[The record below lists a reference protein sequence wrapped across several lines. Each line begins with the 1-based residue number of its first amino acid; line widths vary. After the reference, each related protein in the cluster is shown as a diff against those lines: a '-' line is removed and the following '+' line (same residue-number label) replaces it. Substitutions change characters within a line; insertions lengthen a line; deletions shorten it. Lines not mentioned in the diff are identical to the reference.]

1 MGELVAEQ
9 PIVTASIATQ
19 RLHNQCLGGA
29 SHQQPEDVVSW
40 FGAMQAQEYASAAW
54 GIGVR
59 LRAAAASTIDEA
71 FDAGR
76 ILRTHVMR
84 PTWHFVL
91 PADIGWMLQLTAPR
105 VHRMMS
111 STFRSFELDTVTS
124 TRAAAVFE
132 KVVAG
137 GGFVTRAEL
146 SLALEREG
154 ITAKGIRLA
163 LLTVYA
169 ELEGILCSGP
179 RHGKHMTYAS
189 LSARAARKGS
199 FTRDEAI
206 AALTTRY
213 FRSHGPATA
222 RDFAWWSGLTSADVK
237 RGLDIVRA
245 RSTIVDGLTYWTVG
259 EAPRRRKGA
268 GVHLLPNYDEYLV
281 AYRDLVAVPRKAGI
295 RGILQRALV
304 INGEIAGTWRADL
317 RGGDCTIAVEPYR
330 RLTNVERLQFPG
342 AFTRYQRFI
351 HQPAR

>member
-1 MGELVAEQ
+1 MT
-9 PIVTASIATQ
+9 ISIASQ
-19 RLHNQCLGGA
+19 RLHNQCIVGTT
-29 SHQQPEDVVSW
+29 HREPEEVVSW
-40 FGAMQAQEYASAAW
+40 FGAVQAQEYASAAW

-59 LRAAAASTIDEA
+59 LLGATTATIDEA

-91 PADIGWMLQLTAPR
+91 PEDIGWMLQLTAPR

-111 STFRSFELDTVTS
+111 STFRQFDVDAVTS
-124 TRAAAVFE
+124 SRAAAVFE
-132 KVVAG
+132 KTVAG
-137 GGFVTRAEL
+137 GRYVSRAEL

-154 ITAKGIRLA
+154 IVAKGVRLA
-163 LLTVYA
+163 LLTIHA

-179 RHGKHMTYAS
+179 RRGKQMTYAS
-189 LSARAARKGS
+189 LSQRGARTSS

-222 RDFAWWSGLTSADVK
+222 RDFAWWSGLMSADVK
-237 RGLDIVRA
+237 RGLDMVRA
-245 RSTIVDGLTYWTVG
+245 RPTAVDGVTYWTIG

-268 GVHLLPNYDEYLV
+268 AVHLLPNYDEYLV

-295 RGILQRALV
+295 RGILQRAL
-304 INGEIAGTWRADL
+304 IIDGEIAGTWKAEQ
-317 RGGDCTIAVEPYR
+317 RGDECTIAVDPYR
-330 RLTNVERLQFPG
+330 RLTRVERLQLPD
-342 AFTRYQRFI
+342 ALTRYQRFI
-351 HQPAR
+351 RQTRLRN